1 MTQLSPLHQKTWP
14 GFKLCRT
21 ARKRRRRKRTRR
33 RRRVITWQKMGGGGR
48 LCHCQ
53 TRIEG
58 GREER
63 VVQQQEPHEQREE
76 PREER
81 LHRKQ
86 NSTPLRAE
94 HPLAVPLVSAA
105 SLDVCTL

>member
-1 MTQLSPLHQKTWP
+1 M
-14 GFKLCRT
+14 
-21 ARKRRRRKRTRR
+21 
-33 RRRVITWQKMGGGGR
+33 VVE
-48 LCHCQ
+48 
-53 TRIEG
+53 EG
-58 GREER
+58 GDNVAKDGGVVREAVSLSDTYRGRERGR

-86 NSTPLRAE
+86 NSTPLGAE
-94 HPLAVPLVSAA
+94 HPLAEPLVSAA

>member
-1 MTQLSPLHQKTWP
+1 MV
-14 GFKLCRT
+14 
-21 ARKRRRRKRTRR
+21 A
-33 RRRVITWQKMGGGGR
+33 VEE
-48 LCHCQ
+48 
-53 TRIEG
+53 EG
-58 GREER
+58 GDNVAKDGGWGEAVSLSDAYRGRERGR

-86 NSTPLRAE
+86 NSTPLGAE
-94 HPLAVPLVSAA
+94 HPLAEPLVSAA